1 MPHLHPARYPERAA
15 AIAERLTGSPGQEVI
30 VNSAGLARAI
40 TGELL
45 RGRAG
50 VAGMRL
56 QTIDAFARRLVNDA
70 GEYPRVAGDAER
82 RPAQWAPGG
91 PPPRPTLRPPGGRS
105 PPAGPLPRPR
115 RRRP

>member
-1 MPHLHPARYPERAA
+1 MPHLQLARYPELAA
-15 AIAERLTGSPGQEVI
+15 AIAERLTVSPGQEVI
-30 VNSAGLARAI
+30 VNSAGLAKAI

-70 GEYPRVAGDAER
+70 GDYPRVAGDAER
-82 RPAQWAPGG
+82 RLAMRAAV
-91 PPPRPTLRPPGGRS
+91 RS
-105 PPAGPLPRPR
+105 VDDPIMASRGIASI
-115 RRRP
+115 